1 MKAPPSNKPL
11 ADFILPFLDFCEV
24 EKGLSDATQRTYGH
38 LLQLFTNWLHRTGNA
53 GLLPHE
59 LTAKHIWSYRLYLAR
74 SYKDAHGKHLSKKS
88 QNSYLIALRAL
99 LDFLAERDI
108 DTLPSA
114 KIKLAKQKADTPVSF
129 LERRDLEQMLK
140 VPDTATPIGLRDRS
154 IMELLFSTGLRIAEL
169 VALNVDQVAF
179 LNDKNSARTYE
190 LSIVGKGKHIRTIF
204 ISPRA
209 AEWLR
214 AYLAIRR
221 DAYDPLFINHRANGL
236 GADADATRLSA
247 RSIQKMIARAA
258 LLAGISKKV
267 TPHTLRHTYATDLLS
282 HGADLRSVQELLG
295 HKNVATTQ
303 IYTHVTNKRLR
314 DIHEKYHGGQIADG
328 A

>member
-1 MKAPPSNKPL
+1 MNRQIPEVL
-11 ADFILPFLDFCEV
+11 ANYIPAFLDYCEV
-24 EKGLSDATQRTYGH
+24 EKGLSDNTQRTYGH
-38 LLQLFTNWLHRTGNA
+38 LLQLFTNWLHKAGNA
-53 GLLPHE
+53 DLLPHE

-114 KIKLAKQKADTPVSF
+114 KIKLAKQKADAPVSF

-140 VPDTATPIGLRDRS
+140 VPNTATPIGLRDRT

-179 LNDKNSARTYE
+179 LHDKSPARTYE
-190 LSIVGKGKHIRTIF
+190 LSSVGKGKHIRPIF
-204 ISPRA
+204 VSPRA

-214 AYLAIRR
+214 AYLAVRR
-221 DAYDPLFINHRANGL
+221 DAHYLDF
-236 GADADATRLSA
+236 
-247 RSIQKMIARAA
+247 
-258 LLAGISKKV
+258 
-267 TPHTLRHTYATDLLS
+267 
-282 HGADLRSVQELLG
+282 G
-295 HKNVATTQ
+295 HF
-303 IYTHVTNKRLR
+303 
-314 DIHEKYHGGQIADG
+314 
-328 A
+328 

>member
-1 MKAPPSNKPL
+1 MQAKHSNRPL
-11 ADFILPFLDFCEV
+11 VEFIPPFLDYCEI
-24 EKGLSDATQRTYGH
+24 EKGLSDNTQRTYGH
-38 LLQLFTNWLHRTGNA
+38 LLQLFTKWLHKTGNA
-53 GLLPHE
+53 DLSPHE
-59 LTAKHIWSYRLYLAR
+59 LTAKHIWSYRLFLAR
-74 SYKDAHGKHLSKKS
+74 NYKDAHGKHLSKKS

-114 KIKLAKQKADTPVSF
+114 KIKLAKQKADAPVSF
-129 LERRDLEQMLK
+129 LERRDLERMLA

-169 VALNVDQVAF
+169 VALNVDQVGF
-179 LNDKNSARTYE
+179 LNDKNLARTYE

-221 DAYDPLFINHRANGL
+221 DAYDPLFINHRAHEIG
-236 GADADATRLSA
+236 GDADATRLSA
-247 RSIQKMIARAA
+247 RSIQKMIACAA
-258 LLAGISKKV
+258 FLAS
-267 TPHTLRHTYATDLLS
+267 
-282 HGADLRSVQELLG
+282 
-295 HKNVATTQ
+295 
-303 IYTHVTNKRLR
+303 
-314 DIHEKYHGGQIADG
+314 
-328 A
+328 